1 MRRLPP
7 LNALQ
12 VFETVACHRSFTRAA
27 DELCV
32 TQGAVSRQILALEDY
47 YRFPLFKRHP
57 RGLTLTA
64 EGEALLPVVKESFA
78 RIEEA
83 SLRLTRRHTDLALK
97 IPTCVM
103 RWTLPRIMKFQRE
116 HPELQLQIT
125 TTWRHDVDFEIEPF
139 DAAIVYG
146 SSPGPGVRALTLFEE
161 RLTPVCAPQLIAE
174 KPLTQVADLPAHTL
188 LHPSRDH
195 RDWKMWLSHVDAAGI
210 DAAGIDADVGPSF
223 DTLDLAT
230 NAAVQGFGVAL
241 GDVTL
246 AAEDI
251 AAKRLVAPFDILVET
266 GARYYLVCPD
276 SASHAQKIERFWDW
290 LASHREEGA

>member
-12 VFETVACHRSFTRAA
+12 VFETVARHRSFTRAA

-47 YRFPLFKRHP
+47 YRFPLFRRHP

-64 EGEALLPVVKESFA
+64 EGEALLPAVKESFA
-78 RIEEA
+78 RIEEV
-83 SLRLTRRHTDLALK
+83 SLRLTRRQTDLALK
-97 IPTCVM
+97 VPTCVM
-103 RWTLPRIMKFQRE
+103 RWMLPRIMRFQSE

-125 TTWRHDVDFEIEPF
+125 TTWRHDVDFDVEPF

-146 SSPGPGVRALTLFEE
+146 TVPGAGVRALALFDE
-161 RLTPVCAPQLIAE
+161 RLTPVCSPQLAAD
-174 KPLTQVADLPAHTL
+174 KPLAQVGDLSSHTL
-188 LHPSRDH
+188 LHPTRDH
-195 RDWKMWLSHVDAAGI
+195 RDWKLWLSRAG
-210 DAAGIDADVGPSF
+210 AERTGSVQAEVGPSF
-223 DTLDLAT
+223 DTLDLAI
-230 NAAVQGFGVAL
+230 NAAMQGFGVAL

-251 AAKRLVAPFDILVET
+251 AAKRLVTPFDLIVES

-276 SASHAQKIERFWDW
+276 NAEQGQKVQRFWDW
-290 LASHREEGA
+290 LASHRREVD

>member
-12 VFETVACHRSFTRAA
+12 VFETVARHRSFTRAA

-47 YRFPLFKRHP
+47 YRFPLFRRHP

-64 EGEALLPVVKESFA
+64 EGEALLPAVKESFA
-78 RIEEA
+78 RIEEV

-97 IPTCVM
+97 VPTCVM
-103 RWTLPRIMKFQRE
+103 RWTLPRIMRFQRE
-116 HPELQLQIT
+116 HPDLQLQIT
-125 TTWRHDVDFEIEPF
+125 TTWRHDVDFEVEPF

-146 SSPGPGVRALTLFEE
+146 SVPGPGLRALTLFEE
-161 RLTPVCAPQLIAE
+161 RLTPVCSPQLIAD
-174 KPLTQVADLPAHTL
+174 KPLAQVADLSAHTL
-188 LHPSRDH
+188 LHPTRDH
-195 RDWKMWLSHVDAAGI
+195 RDWKLWLAHVG
-210 DAAGIDADVGPSF
+210 AAGIDADVGPSF

-251 AAKRLVAPFDILVET
+251 AAKRLVTPFDNLVES

-276 SASHAQKIERFWDW
+276 SATHLRKVERFWDW